1 MNDSV
6 SDYIHDSI
14 SSYDPKLLIYNDRV
28 KTDFIVVEKQSL
40 LIK

>member
-6 SDYIHDSI
+6 FDDIHDGV
-14 SSYDPKLLIYNDRV
+14 SSYDFKLLIYNDRV
-28 KTDFIVVEKQSL
+28 KTDFIVAEKQSL